1 MFFSTRFSVYFRER
15 HRSFLSLGFSWNP
28 PGMLS
33 FSRLIP
39 SSTEFPTT
47 EVSNASFS
55 FFIPRCKDSR
65 RDENRKPRDFLHF
78 KSSSPRYNYFT
89 RFWLSIKKRT
99 APWIPGV
106 SFLSR
111 ERRSVTLVTSPLL
124 PLFPLWKST
133 RERPRCRTI
142 SNWSRSINDGRVGQR
157 LLKSASRTITAACS
171 TAAFSAS
178 VVNLP
183 CYKKEKERKEEEE
196 REKREGKGKG
206 RGRGKEKGAEG
217 KGKRREKRTRVS
229 LSFAA

>member
-1 MFFSTRFSVYFRER
+1 MFFFHPLFTLLSRKA
-15 HRSFLSLGFSWNP
+15 SFLSFPWVFLKS
-28 PGMLS
+28 PGNAFILAT
-33 FSRLIP
+33 LIP

-65 RDENRKPRDFLHF
+65 RDENRKPWDFLHF

-124 PLFPLWKST
+124 PLLPLWKST

-142 SNWSRSINDGRVGQR
+142 SNWSRSINQRGSSGTETFEIGLSYDHGRLFDGR
-157 LLKSASRTITAACS
+157 L
-171 TAAFSAS
+171 FS
-178 VVNLP
+178 L
-183 CYKKEKERKEEEE
+183 
-196 REKREGKGKG
+196 G
-206 RGRGKEKGAEG
+206 R
-217 KGKRREKRTRVS
+217 
-229 LSFAA
+229 